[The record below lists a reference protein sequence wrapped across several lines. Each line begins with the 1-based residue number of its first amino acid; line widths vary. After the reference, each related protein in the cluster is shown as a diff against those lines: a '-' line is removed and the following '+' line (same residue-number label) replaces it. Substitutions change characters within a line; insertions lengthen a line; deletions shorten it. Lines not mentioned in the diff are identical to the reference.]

1 MKIIITTILSSLFFL
16 SSTTFAEN
24 TLQLG
29 EGVNLLAVNG
39 KEVDTEGLFN
49 RQNKFPLSDGSV
61 QLLVSYTA
69 EIKKG
74 SDTELETSHPNVL
87 TFTTKQQQLSLSA
100 PKITSEGDLTDFNK
114 QKNWVLLQSN
124 NQPLNFK
131 AAKLPIRGFM
141 MAVDYENEL
150 RKFNQSGD
158 AAAVQVSTKK
168 LTPQITVDAGTT
180 EQEVIYRMLK
190 QWYDLANSE
199 TQKRFLNSVK

>member
-16 SSTTFAEN
+16 SSAAFAEN
-24 TLQLG
+24 TLQLD

-39 KEVDTEGLFN
+39 KEVNTEGLFN
-49 RQNKFPLSDGSV
+49 RQNKFPIPDGSV

-69 EIKKG
+69 EIEKG
-74 SDTELETSHPNVL
+74 SDSELETSHPNVL
-87 TFTTKQQQLSLSA
+87 TFTAKQQQLSLSA
-100 PKITSEGDLTDFNK
+100 PKIKSEGDLTKFNK

-124 NQPLNFK
+124 NQPLEFK
-131 AAKLPIRGFM
+131 AAKLPVGGFM
-141 MAVDYENEL
+141 LAVDYENEL

-158 AAAVQVSTKK
+158 AAAVKVNTEK
-168 LTPQITVDAGTT
+168 LTPQITVDADTT

-190 QWYDLANSE
+190 QWYDLASPE

>member
-16 SSTTFAEN
+16 SSAAFAEN
-24 TLQLG
+24 TLQLD

-49 RQNKFPLSDGSV
+49 RQNKFPLPDGSV

-87 TFTTKQQQLSLSA
+87 TFTAQQQQLSLSA
-100 PKITSEGDLTDFNK
+100 PKIKSEGDLSDFNK

-124 NQPLNFK
+124 NQPLEFK
-131 AAKLPIRGFM
+131 ASKLPISGFM
-141 MAVDYENEL
+141 LAVDYENEL

-158 AAAVQVSTKK
+158 AAAVKVNTEK
-168 LTPQITVDAGTT
+168 LTPQITVNADTT

-190 QWYDLANSE
+190 QWYDLASPE